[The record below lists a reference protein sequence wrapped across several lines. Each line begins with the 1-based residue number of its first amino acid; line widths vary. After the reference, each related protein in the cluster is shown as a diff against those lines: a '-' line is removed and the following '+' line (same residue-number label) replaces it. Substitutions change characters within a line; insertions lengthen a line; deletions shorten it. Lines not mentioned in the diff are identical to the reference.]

1 MKNKLLFSVFVY
13 FIILTLLSLGF
24 WQIYRLNWKLE
35 LIEQIENSLKNDPV
49 ELSNVEKKNYLRIKT
64 SGDIDFDKQIYLYNL
79 NDAGKPG
86 FEVVNPIKIG
96 DDNYLMNRG
105 WIPFEKKDLPEI
117 NLVDQN
123 KIVGTLMLQTKPST
137 FKPEN
142 DIEKNYWFT
151 LNREDISKFTGRNF
165 SEYVIYLNG
174 DYKIP
179 KPRVITAKISNNHKK
194 YAITWFSMAISILLI
209 YLYFRKKNY

>member
-35 LIEQIENSLKNDPV
+35 LIEQIENSLKNEPV
-49 ELSNVEKKNYLRIKT
+49 ELTSIEKKNYLRIKT
-64 SGDIDFDKQIYLYNL
+64 SGEIDFDKQIYLYNL

-86 FEVVNPIKIG
+86 FEVINPIKIG
-96 DDNYLMNRG
+96 DENYLMNRG

-123 KIVGTLMLQTKPST
+123 QIVGTLMLQTKPST

-151 LNREDISKFTGRNF
+151 LNREDILKFTGRNF

>member
-24 WQIYRLNWKLE
+24 WQIYRLNWKLD

-49 ELSNVEKKNYLRIKT
+49 ELSNIEKKNYLRIKT

-86 FEVVNPIKIG
+86 FEVINPIKIG
-96 DDNYLMNRG
+96 DENYLINRG

-123 KIVGTLMLQTKPST
+123 QIVGTLMLQTKPST

-151 LNREDISKFTGRNF
+151 LNREDISNFTGRNF
-165 SEYVIYLNG
+165 SDYVIYLNG
-174 DYKIP
+174 EYKIP

>member
-1 MKNKLLFSVFVY
+1 MKNKFLFSVFVY

-49 ELSNVEKKNYLRIKT
+49 ELSNIEKKNYLRIKT

-86 FEVVNPIKIG
+86 FEVINPIKIG
-96 DDNYLMNRG
+96 DENYLVNRG

-123 KIVGTLMLQTKPST
+123 QMVGTLMLQTKPST

-151 LNREDISKFTGRNF
+151 LDREDILKFTGRNF

>member
-35 LIEQIENSLKNDPV
+35 LIDQIDNSLKNKPV
-49 ELSNVEKKNYLRIKT
+49 ELSNIEKKNYLRIKT
-64 SGDIDFDKQIYLYNL
+64 SGKIDYDRQIYLYNL
-79 NDAGKPG
+79 NDNGKPG
-86 FEVVNPIKIG
+86 FEVINPIKIG
-96 DDNYLMNRG
+96 DENYLINRG

-123 KIVGTLMLQTKPST
+123 KIVGTLMLQTKAST

>member
-86 FEVVNPIKIG
+86 FEVINPIKIG
-96 DDNYLMNRG
+96 DENYLMNRG

-117 NLVDQN
+117 NLIDQN
-123 KIVGTLMLQTKPST
+123 QIVGTLMLQTKPST

>member
-1 MKNKLLFSVFVY
+1 MKNKFLFSVFVY
-13 FIILTLLSLGF
+13 FVILTLLSLGF

-35 LIEQIENSLKNDPV
+35 LIEQIENSLKNYPV
-49 ELSNVEKKNYLRIKT
+49 ELNKNEKKNYLRIKT
-64 SGDIDFDKQIYLYNL
+64 SGEIDFDKQIYLYNL
-79 NDAGKPG
+79 NDTGKPG
-86 FEVVNPIKIG
+86 FEVINPIKIG
-96 DDNYLMNRG
+96 DENYLMNRG

-123 KIVGTLMLQTKPST
+123 QIVGTLMLQTKPST

>member
-1 MKNKLLFSVFVY
+1 MKNKFLFSVFVY

-49 ELSNVEKKNYLRIKT
+49 ELSKIEKKNYLRIKT

-79 NDAGKPG
+79 NAVGKPG
-86 FEVVNPIKIG
+86 FEVINPIKIG
-96 DDNYLMNRG
+96 DENYLVNRG

-123 KIVGTLMLQTKPST
+123 QIVGTLMLQTKPST

-151 LNREDISKFTGRNF
+151 LDREDILKFTGRNF

>member
-13 FIILTLLSLGF
+13 FIILTLISLGF

-49 ELSNVEKKNYLRIKT
+49 ELTSIEKKNYLRIKT
-64 SGDIDFDKQIYLYNL
+64 SGEIDFDKQIYLYNL
-79 NDAGKPG
+79 NDTGKPG
-86 FEVVNPIKIG
+86 FEVINPIKIG
-96 DDNYLMNRG
+96 DENYLINRG

-117 NLVDQN
+117 KLVDQN
-123 KIVGTLMLQTKPST
+123 QIVGTLMLQTKPST

-151 LNREDISKFTGRNF
+151 LNREDILKFTGRNF

-174 DYKIP
+174 EYKTP

>member
-1 MKNKLLFSVFVY
+1 MKNKFLFSVFVY

-49 ELSNVEKKNYLRIKT
+49 ELSNIEKKNYLRIKT

-86 FEVVNPIKIG
+86 FEVINPIKIG
-96 DDNYLMNRG
+96 DENYLVNRG

-151 LNREDISKFTGRNF
+151 LDREDILKFTGRNF

>member
-96 DDNYLMNRG
+96 DENYLMNRG
-105 WIPFEKKDLPEI
+105 WIPFEKKNLPEI

-123 KIVGTLMLQTKPST
+123 QIVGTLMLQTKPST

>member
-24 WQIYRLNWKLE
+24 WQIYRLNWKLA
-35 LIEQIENSLKNDPV
+35 LIDQIENSLKNDPV
-49 ELSNVEKKNYLRIKT
+49 ELSNIEKKNYLRIKT

-79 NDAGKPG
+79 NDNGKPG

-96 DDNYLMNRG
+96 DENYLINRG

-117 NLVDQN
+117 NFVDQN

-165 SEYVIYLNG
+165 SKYVIYLNG

>member
-1 MKNKLLFSVFVY
+1 MKNKFLFSVFVY

-49 ELSNVEKKNYLRIKT
+49 ELSNIEKKNYLRIKT

-86 FEVVNPIKIG
+86 FEVINPIKIG
-96 DDNYLMNRG
+96 DENYLMNRG

-123 KIVGTLMLQTKPST
+123 QIVGTLMLQTKPST

-151 LNREDISKFTGRNF
+151 LNREDILKFTGRNF